1 MGRRAVVLVVED
13 EAIIRMNIVHVAED
27 LGYQVLEAS
36 NADEA
41 IEILESHDEIRIVFT
56 DVGMPG
62 SMDGLKLARA
72 ISGRW
77 PPIQL
82 IVTSGRDVSGDP
94 DFPVHG
100 RFIGKPY
107 MNGQVAAALREALNA
122 EWAPCS
128 GNP

>member
-1 MGRRAVVLVVED
+1 MGRRDVVLVVED
-13 EAIIRMNIVHVAED
+13 EAIIRMNIVQVAED
-27 LGYQVLEAS
+27 LGYDVLEAA

-41 IEILESHDEIRIVFT
+41 IEILENHDEIRIVFT

-82 IVTSGRDVSGDP
+82 IVTSGRDVSRDA

-107 MNGQVAAALREALNA
+107 KNGQIVTALREAFNA
-122 EWAPCS
+122 K
-128 GNP
+128 

>member
-1 MGRRAVVLVVED
+1 MGRRALVLVVED

-27 LGYQVLEAS
+27 LGYQVLEAF

-41 IEILESHDEIRIVFT
+41 LAILESHDEIRIVFT

-82 IVTSGRDVSGDP
+82 IVTSGRDISRDP
-94 DFPVHG
+94 EFPVHG
-100 RFIGKPY
+100 WFIGKPY
-107 MNGQVAAALREALNA
+107 KNGQIAAALRQALHA
-122 EWAPCS
+122 EWAP
-128 GNP
+128 

>member
-1 MGRRAVVLVVED
+1 MGCKGVVLVVED
-13 EAIIRMNIVHVAED
+13 EAIIRMNIVQVAED
-27 LGYQVLEAS
+27 LGYEILEAA

-41 IEILESHDEIRIVFT
+41 IQILESHDEIRVVFT

-82 IVTSGRDVSGDP
+82 IVTSGRDVSKLP
-94 DFPVHG
+94 DFPTYG
-100 RFIGKPY
+100 RFIVKPY
-107 MNGQVAAALREALNA
+107 RNAQVASALRDALNA
-122 EWAPCS
+122 
-128 GNP
+128 